1 MEDRCLV
8 IIRGQLLLLKCEEMV
23 QELYTVPKEET
34 IIGSF
39 LSKPETLNNDETTH
53 LNERKRKKK
62 NMNKNNNEVKCKDIR
77 AMLKT
82 FK

>member
-1 MEDRCLV
+1 
-8 IIRGQLLLLKCEEMV
+8 MV

-39 LSKPETLNNDETTH
+39 LSKPETLYNDETTH